1 MTDKPEPH
9 ILVLEDD
16 PAVQTLLRKQLTANG
31 FKVTVAS
38 DGLDG
43 LMKLEKLRPD
53 IMICDV
59 MMPNLDGMEFV
70 KAVKS
75 NRQTQRIP
83 VIFLTAKSD
92 PRSMI
97 EANAWENAVHST
109 TSVKINQT
117 WLASHTGPIEC
128 WMSLRGC
135 APSSDPPATRSQN
148 PAPKSAPANR
158 A

>member
-1 MTDKPEPH
+1 MADDVH

-16 PAVQTLLRKQLTANG
+16 PWVQTLLKKQLSSHG
-31 FKVTVAS
+31 FKVTIAG

-43 LMKLEKLRPD
+43 LMKLETLKPD
-53 IMICDV
+53 LMICDV

-75 NRQTQRIP
+75 NMETQRIP

-97 EANAWENAVHST
+97 DGINVGARFYVTKPFQIEDLLS
-109 TSVKINQT
+109 KI
-117 WLASHTGPIEC
+117 
-128 WMSLRGC
+128 R
-135 APSSDPPATRSQN
+135 
-148 PAPKSAPANR
+148 R
-158 A
+158 ALSGR

>member
-1 MTDKPEPH
+1 MAAPAH

-31 FKVTVAS
+31 FQVTVAH

-43 LMKLEKLRPD
+43 LMKLEKLKPD

-70 KAVKS
+70 RAVKG
-75 NRQTQRIP
+75 NHETQKIP

-97 EANAWENAVHST
+97 DG
-109 TSVKINQT
+109 INVGARFYITKPFQLEDLLT
-117 WLASHTGPIEC
+117 KVRRALAG
-128 WMSLRGC
+128 R
-135 APSSDPPATRSQN
+135 
-148 PAPKSAPANR
+148 
-158 A
+158 